1 MNIKS
6 NYPMIEKQNV
16 LHILQQNLMICC
28 KWTFLFAGFI
38 CAVVNLS
45 TGGKAWSII
54 VIWSMWLVW
63 TQLVSPDMVEYNRI
77 SQTIKLIVNSCIL
90 LLLLDVIVISGSTK
104 EAVAVT
110 CFSALIFVSILFFTD
125 FETQRQNMFPMLFF
139 CVTCL
144 IGSIIGLVTIHG
156 GETWTFAVLGA
167 LAVSL
172 LIGCAAKL
180 GKEFVRECKKYFC
193 TK

>member
-1 MNIKS
+1 
-6 NYPMIEKQNV
+6 MIEKQNV

-77 SQTIKLIVNSCIL
+77 SY
-90 LLLLDVIVISGSTK
+90 LD
-104 EAVAVT
+104 
-110 CFSALIFVSILFFTD
+110 
-125 FETQRQNMFPMLFF
+125 QRKKPWRSPAFP
-139 CVTCL
+139 
-144 IGSIIGLVTIHG
+144 H
-156 GETWTFAVLGA
+156 
-167 LAVSL
+167 
-172 LIGCAAKL
+172 
-180 GKEFVRECKKYFC
+180 
-193 TK
+193 

>member
-1 MNIKS
+1 
-6 NYPMIEKQNV
+6 
-16 LHILQQNLMICC
+16 
-28 KWTFLFAGFI
+28 
-38 CAVVNLS
+38 
-45 TGGKAWSII
+45 
-54 VIWSMWLVW
+54 
-63 TQLVSPDMVEYNRI
+63 
-77 SQTIKLIVNSCIL
+77 
-90 LLLLDVIVISGSTK
+90 
-104 EAVAVT
+104 VAVT